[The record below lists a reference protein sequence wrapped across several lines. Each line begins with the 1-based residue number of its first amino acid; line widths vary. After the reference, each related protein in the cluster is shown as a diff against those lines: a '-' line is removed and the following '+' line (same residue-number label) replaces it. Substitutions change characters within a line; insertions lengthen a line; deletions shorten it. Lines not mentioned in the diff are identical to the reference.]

1 MTEHTPTTAAADRSP
16 GWESTAAWNEL
27 LAGLSELQ
35 ESFLS
40 GDRAVTTEPGIVN
53 GYRMLATILGVG
65 LDIYL
70 YPDKSRPVWVD
81 TVTPFRRDRRW
92 GGDNTDAAYA
102 FVTFDPARTYRIWG
116 TRNDSV
122 YFSVTVYN
130 EPAPGAWSDKVIGVI
145 NDTDL
150 TFDPDGAFSFYLG
163 ANKPEGYE
171 GPWIEFTPDT
181 AAALT
186 RDYQA
191 DPLTGK
197 PVEWHI
203 ECVDEPA
210 PVVRSDA
217 ATAQALRSTLN
228 WMRTMF
234 MIVPMAIQER
244 VETDRLGLGHETPDG
259 VNMVAEPYRVPDFN
273 FGWSATDAT
282 YCFGS
287 YDLAPDEALVLT
299 YRPPR
304 SFRFWNFMPWTE
316 YMAGHNATDGKTSLN
331 NHTAVPNTDG
341 TITIVVAR
349 TQLAHPNAV
358 TTLQNPR
365 GMIAFR
371 WFLADEVPHRPTVEL
386 VKAEAAPT
394 ATT

>member
-1 MTEHTPTTAAADRSP
+1 MNAAPENR
-16 GWESTAAWNEL
+16 WESTAAWNEL
-27 LAGLSELQ
+27 LAGLGELQ
-35 ESFLS
+35 DVFLT
-40 GDRAVTTEPGIVN
+40 GDRAVSTETGVVN

-70 YPDKSRPVWVD
+70 YPEKSRPVWVD

-92 GGDNTDAAYA
+92 GGDNTDAAYG
-102 FVTFDPARTYRIWG
+102 FTVFDPERTYRIWG
-116 TRNDSV
+116 TRNDSA

-130 EPAPGAWSDKVIGVI
+130 EPSPGAWSDKVIGVV
-145 NDTDL
+145 NDSDL
-150 TFDPDGAFSFYLG
+150 DFDDDGGFSFYLG
-163 ANKPEGYE
+163 ARKPAGYD

-203 ECVDEPA
+203 ECLDEPD

-217 ATAQALRSTLN
+217 ATAQALRSTLS

-234 MIVPMAIQER
+234 MIVPMSIQER
-244 VETDRLGLGHETPDG
+244 TDEVRLGLGHQTPDG
-259 VNMVAEPYRVPDFN
+259 VNTVAEPYRVPDFN

-287 YDLAPDEALVLT
+287 YDLQPDEALVIS
-299 YRPPR
+299 YRPPN

-316 YMAGHNATDGKTSLN
+316 YMAGHNAADGKTSLN
-331 NHTAVPNTDG
+331 NHTAVPNSDG
-341 TITIVVAR
+341 TVTIVISR
-349 TQLAHPNAV
+349 SQLAHPNAV
-358 TTLQNPR
+358 TTLDNQR

-371 WFLADEVPHRPTVEL
+371 WFLADEVPAKPVVTL
-386 VKAEAAPT
+386 VKAVDAPVAIT
-394 ATT
+394 

>member
-1 MTEHTPTTAAADRSP
+1 MPDLSTS
-16 GWESTAAWNEL
+16 WESTAAWNEL
-27 LAGLSELQ
+27 LVGLGELQ
-35 ESFLS
+35 ETFLS
-40 GDRAVTTEPGIVN
+40 GDRAVTTETGVVN
-53 GYRMLATILGVG
+53 GYRMLATVLGVG

-70 YPDKSRPVWVD
+70 YPEKSRPVWVD

-92 GGDNTDAAYA
+92 GGDNTDAAYK
-102 FVTFDPARTYRIWG
+102 FVVFDPARTYRVWG
-116 TRNDSV
+116 TRNDSA

-130 EPAPGAWSDKVIGVI
+130 EPSPGAWSDKVIGVI
-145 NDTDL
+145 NDADL
-150 TFDPDGAFSFYLG
+150 QFDADGIFSFCLG
-163 ANKPEGYE
+163 ATRPPGYD
-171 GPWIEFTPDT
+171 GPWIQFTPDT

-203 ECVDEPA
+203 ECLDEPD

-217 ATAQALRSTLN
+217 VTARALRSTLS

-234 MIVPMAIQER
+234 LIVPMTIQER
-244 VETDRLGLGHETPDG
+244 TDADRLGLGHETPDG

-299 YRPPR
+299 YRPPNNC
-304 SFRFWNFMPWTE
+304 RFWNFMPWTE
-316 YMAGHNATDGKTSLN
+316 YMAGHNATDGTTSLN
-331 NHTAVPNTDG
+331 NHTAVPNSDG

-358 TTLQNPR
+358 TTLDNQR
-365 GMIAFR
+365 GMLAFR
-371 WFLADEVPHRPTVEL
+371 WFLADEVPAKPVVEL
-386 VKAEAAPT
+386 VKTAEAPT
-394 ATT
+394 TV